1 MSPRK
6 LSSTTTMDPPVP
18 EMVTDPSEAL
28 KRRAH
33 QLFTSALETYRQAVF
48 AAAAANGQ
56 IPESKVDAVVEACQ
70 VSGIPVEQ
78 FADDVETIR
87 NRDNARQSAESIE
100 TQRHS
105 LATEASELAE
115 EIKNLEAELKAKQQ
129 RRQHIVGK
137 DRTFA
142 ETMRNVNEMEIRSPW
157 LFLDAAR
164 ITPELVRK
172 KLTTRAYF
180 TR

>member
-6 LSSTTTMDPPVP
+6 RSTTTMDPPVA
-18 EMVTDPSEAL
+18 ELVTDPTEAL

-70 VSGIPVEQ
+70 VAGIPVEQ

-87 NRDNARQSAESIE
+87 NRDNARKSAEAIE
-100 TQRHS
+100 TKRHAS
-105 LATEASELAE
+105 ATEAAE
-115 EIKNLEAELKAKQQ
+115 MWREIENLEADVKAKKE
-129 RRQHIVGK
+129 RHRQVVSM

-142 ETMRNVNEMEIRSPW
+142 ETMRTVNDMETRSPW
-157 LFLDAAR
+157 LFLDAASV
-164 ITPELVRK
+164 TPELVRK

-180 TR
+180 AR